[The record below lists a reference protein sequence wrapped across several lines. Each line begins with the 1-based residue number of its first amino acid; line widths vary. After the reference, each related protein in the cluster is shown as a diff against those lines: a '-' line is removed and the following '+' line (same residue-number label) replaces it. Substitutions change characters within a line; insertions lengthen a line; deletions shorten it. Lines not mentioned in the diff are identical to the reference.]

1 MFNDYD
7 ANGNIVGQIPGGS
20 LQDDD
25 KVVIGDANPDFTVGL
40 RSQMTLGRLDASLIV
55 RAEQG
60 RDVFNNTALVYGARS
75 NVKQSKNILVSSLDD
90 EDSIDEPAIFSS
102 RWIEDGSFI
111 RLQNLTVG
119 YTFDLPRSI
128 GSGRTARV
136 YISAD
141 NLFLITGYSGYDPEV
156 HSASGPGRDPGG
168 LGLSSRGIDWLSYPR
183 ARRFTTGVRFSF

>member
-1 MFNDYD
+1 M
-7 ANGNIVGQIPGGS
+7 
-20 LQDDD
+20 L
-25 KVVIGDANPDFTVGL
+25 
-40 RSQMTLGRLDASLIV
+40 
-55 RAEQG
+55 
-60 RDVFNNTALVYGARS
+60 NNTALVFASTSAVTQGNNFLASALDNPSDIKEGA
-75 NVKQSKNILVSSLDD
+75 IY
-90 EDSIDEPAIFSS
+90 SS
-102 RWIEDGSFI
+102 RYIEDGSFI
-111 RLQNLTVG
+111 RLENITVG

-136 YISAD
+136 YVSAD